1 MKLCAVS
8 GQAYLMKHFDYDN
21 EEMIDRAI
29 ANSNVVIN
37 LVGPR
42 KGVKKLSDAEYINI
56 DISKK
61 IAKACARNP

>member
-1 MKLCAVS
+1 
-8 GQAYLMKHFDYDN
+8 MKHFNFDD
-21 EEMIDRAI
+21 EAMLDRSI

-42 KGVKKLSDAEYINI
+42 KGVKKLAEAEYINI

-61 IAKACARNP
+61 IAAACARNP

>member
-1 MKLCAVS
+1 
-8 GQAYLMKHFDYDN
+8 MKHFNFDN
-21 EEMIDRAI
+21 DELVDRAV

-42 KGVKKLSDAEYINI
+42 KGVKRLADAEYINI

-61 IAKACARNP
+61 IAKACARNPDVIRYI